1 MVRRDVVVVVVKIRD
16 GGFAFRG
23 ALQATP
29 TCRSKIIKRA
39 LLSLRT
45 RAVLLGHE
53 HIYADMTRSLV
64 PRCEYEFSSNRYC
77 LFLWFG
83 VIVSSQK
90 VSRGS
95 ARVLLGLGW

>member
-39 LLSLRT
+39 LLSLST
-45 RAVLLGHE
+45 RAVLFGHE
-53 HIYADMTRSLV
+53 HIYADMPDPSCRFVNMSFRAINV
-64 PRCEYEFSSNRYC
+64 VYSC
-77 LFLWFG
+77 
-83 VIVSSQK
+83 
-90 VSRGS
+90 GS
-95 ARVLLGLGW
+95 V